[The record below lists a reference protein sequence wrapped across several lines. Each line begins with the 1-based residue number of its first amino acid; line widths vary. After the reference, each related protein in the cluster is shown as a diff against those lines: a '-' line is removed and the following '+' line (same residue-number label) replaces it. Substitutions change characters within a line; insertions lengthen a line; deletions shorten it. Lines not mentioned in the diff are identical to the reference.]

1 VNIDP
6 RQLLRRLEPA
16 VRPAGNV
23 SSAEGRASVD
33 TAGFDDLLARAADG
47 EFASGRSIDQAGL
60 DEPVEE
66 GFAERLAGIADAAE
80 AAGYQRVLVIAEDR
94 PLLLEVAERR
104 IDGELAADDA
114 SFTPLLP
121 IDAAVRLG
129 GDAEVTPTTA
139 TGPVATSLP
148 PGIVEALERGSSGPE
163 SESPSITRDDAA

>member
-1 VNIDP
+1 MNIDP

-16 VRPAGNV
+16 VRPAGTV
-23 SSAEGRASVD
+23 SSEGRASVE

-60 DEPVEE
+60 EDPIEDR
-66 GFAERLAGIADAAE
+66 FADRLAGIADAAE
-80 AAGYQRVLVIAEDR
+80 VAGYERVLVIAEDR

-104 IDGELAADDA
+104 IDGELAVDET
-114 SFTPLLP
+114 SSTPLLP
-121 IDAAVRLG
+121 IDAAVRIG
-129 GDAEVTPTTA
+129 DDAEATPTTA

-148 PGIVEALERGSSGPE
+148 TGIVEALENASSGPE

>member
-1 VNIDP
+1 MNIDP

-16 VRPAGNV
+16 VRPAGIG
-23 SSAEGRASVD
+23 SAEGRASVE
-33 TAGFDDLLARAADG
+33 TADFDDLLARAADG
-47 EFASGRSIDQAGL
+47 EFASGRSIDQARL
-60 DEPVEE
+60 EEPVEDR
-66 GFAERLAGIADAAE
+66 FAERLAGIADAAE
-80 AAGYQRVLVIAEDR
+80 AAGYERVLVIAEDR

-114 SFTPLLP
+114 SSTPLLP

-129 GDAEVTPTTA
+129 DAEATPTSA

-148 PGIVEALERGSSGPE
+148 TGIVEALEHASTGPE

>member
-1 VNIDP
+1 MNIDP

-16 VRPAGNV
+16 VRPAGIV
-23 SSAEGRASVD
+23 SAEGRASVA
-33 TAGFDDLLARAADG
+33 TADFDDLLARAADG

-60 DEPVEE
+60 EAPVEDR
-66 GFAERLAGIADAAE
+66 FAERLAGIADAAE
-80 AAGYQRVLVIAEDR
+80 AAGYERVLVIAEDR

-104 IDGELAADDA
+104 IDGELPADDA
-114 SFTPLLP
+114 SATPLLP

-129 GDAEVTPTTA
+129 GDAEAAPTTA

-148 PGIVEALERGSSGPE
+148 TGIVEALEHASTGPE